1 MILLNYTRQNN
12 FYEKHKSDEDYKY
25 MKKYSSYKSKAKS
38 FVTKFASEQDLL
50 NLGTLINERLD
61 ELKGLNET
69 MGKTL
74 DQAYESGLQLAKNLD
89 DVRRV
94 FATKL
99 INDLHPLTLSKLSK
113 DAKIKQ
119 EALNKWSGDYLT
131 ACIQA
136 DVSAFDKFV
145 LETDIEKKIRITFSI
160 TSALTDDPE

>member
-1 MILLNYTRQNN
+1 
-12 FYEKHKSDEDYKY
+12 

-74 DQAYESGLQLAKNLD
+74 DQAYESGLQLANNLD

-99 INDLHPLTLSKLSK
+99 INDLHPLTLSKLNK

-136 DVSAFDKFV
+136 NVSAFDKFV
-145 LETDIEKKIRITFSI
+145 LETDIEKKIRIAFSI
-160 TSALTDDPE
+160 TSALTGDPE